1 MSKQDRINNCYAEIK
16 EIKEMLEDI
25 KAELNTELSILYI
38 QAHEISLRHAK
49 ESIFI
54 ASEYGGDLNGLE

>member
-1 MSKQDRINNCYAEIK
+1 MSKQERIKNCYAEIK
-16 EIKEMLEDI
+16 EIKEMLKDIED
-25 KAELNTELSILYI
+25 ELTPELSILYI

-54 ASEYGGDLNGLE
+54 ASEYGGEAID